1 LGGDAQQARSSPAP
15 STANEFS
22 RYPPGVLLFDQ
33 LVFPWI
39 NDFVLGRAMDPVR
52 AEVVG
57 GARGHVLEIGAGT
70 GLNARHYPNDAK
82 VSAIE
87 PSAGMRRRAEARLRD
102 PAVRAAI
109 RTINGRAEELPF
121 DAGSFDAVVL
131 TFVLCSVKDLTRTLA
146 EVRRVLAPGG
156 TLRLVEHVKSPD
168 PRTASLQTRLR
179 PLWMAVLGGCD
190 PTREIARDLDRAG
203 FDTSGLRA
211 IDLPLP
217 RLARAGVIGEAIRP

>member
-1 LGGDAQQARSSPAP
+1 MQ
-15 STANEFS
+15 
-22 RYPPGVLLFDQ
+22 LLDQ

-39 NDFVLGRAMDPVR
+39 NDLVLGRAMDPVR

-57 GARGHVLEIGAGT
+57 GARGRVLEIGAGS
-70 GLNARHYPNDAK
+70 GLNARHYPDNAN

-102 PAVRAAI
+102 PSVRAAI
-109 RTINGRAEELPF
+109 RVEDGRVEELPF
-121 DAGSFDAVVL
+121 DAGSFDAVVF
-131 TFVLCSVKDLTRTLA
+131 TFVLCSVKDLTRALA

-168 PRTASLQTRLR
+168 PFIASLQTRLR
-179 PLWMAVLGGCD
+179 PVWMTLLGGCD

-203 FDTSGLRA
+203 FDTTGIRA